1 MKTLARAIV
10 TGFGL
15 SVGAFIYKKVAA
27 KLGLEDPKPKA
38 SDDLNA
44 DLNARDGGSD
54 PSLQHRAPHHQPS

>member
-27 KLGLEDPKPKA
+27 RLGLDDSKPKA

-44 DLNARDGGSD
+44 RDGASD
-54 PSLQHRAPHHQPS
+54 PSLQQRAPHHQPS

>member
-27 KLGLEDPKPKA
+27 KLGLEPQPQDKP
-38 SDDLNA
+38 
-44 DLNARDGGSD
+44 DLNARDGATD
-54 PSLQHRAPHHQPS
+54 PGLQHPHHQPS